1 MPGAARGDSTAPYEP
16 QWGPTRGLRV
26 SDSVHMRKLG
36 VLLHIM
42 RGDNASCDDLS
53 VSASQ
58 ATGLW
63 LLYMTLEL
71 QLTWIIDESVVSELD
86 K

>member
-1 MPGAARGDSTAPYEP
+1 MNLSGGQLEGSGFLT
-16 QWGPTRGLRV
+16 V
-26 SDSVHMRKLG
+26 RKLG